1 MRSAALAEDLAV
13 TARAR
18 PDVPAVVVGEQS
30 VDYAELDRLV
40 GAAAAALGALGV
52 GRGDR
57 VALVMSNSLE
67 MVVAVY
73 AILRAGA
80 AFSPISPGVTEAKL
94 TRILTDVGA
103 AAVVCDAENRE
114 LVDSAATAGTTI
126 VDDLSSRAEE
136 GPAGEFAPMLGGDL
150 AAVIYTSGSTGEPK
164 GVTLTHGNMSFVADS
179 IAESLDMRA
188 SDRVLCVLPL
198 FFGYGLYQLLTCV
211 RLGATLVLEP
221 GFGAGGRIVQIFE
234 EQRITGFAAVP
245 TIFQLLISLPG
256 LADRELPHLR
266 FLTNAGAGLPG
277 PVVGSVRKAFPDA
290 RLYLMYGQTECQRVC
305 RLPAADVDADPTS
318 VGVAIPG
325 TEAWV
330 EDEDGEVAA
339 PGAVGE
345 LMVRGPHVMQGYW
358 GNEEATQRRLR
369 PGRWPWERVLMTGD
383 LFRTD
388 ERGYLYFVSRR
399 DDIIKSR
406 GQKVAPREVEDA
418 LHAFPGVRDT
428 AVVGVPDR
436 LAGEAV
442 HAHVSADPG
451 VELDPAELRRHCA
464 GLLESHMVP
473 QRVVVHDE
481 LPRIGSGKIDRRSLA
496 GSSEG

>member
-1 MRSAALAEDLAV
+1 M
-13 TARAR
+13 
-18 PDVPAVVVGEQS
+18 
-30 VDYAELDRLV
+30 
-40 GAAAAALGALGV
+40 
-52 GRGDR
+52 
-57 VALVMSNSLE
+57 
-67 MVVAVY
+67 
-73 AILRAGA
+73 
-80 AFSPISPGVTEAKL
+80 
-94 TRILTDVGA
+94 
-103 AAVVCDAENRE
+103 
-114 LVDSAATAGTTI
+114 
-126 VDDLSSRAEE
+126 
-136 GPAGEFAPMLGGDL
+136 
-150 AAVIYTSGSTGEPK
+150 IYTSGSTGEPK

-179 IAESLDMRA
+179 IAESLDMQA

-221 GFGAGGRIVQIFE
+221 GFGAGGRIVQLFE

-256 LADRELPHLR
+256 LADRKLPHLR
-266 FLTNAGAGLPG
+266 FLTNAGAGLPA
-277 PVVGSVRKAFPDA
+277 PVVGSVREAFPDA

-305 RLPAADVDADPTS
+305 RLPPDEVDANPTS

-330 EDEDGEVAA
+330 EDEDGAVAA

-345 LMVRGPHVMQGYW
+345 LMVSGPHVMQGYW

-369 PGRWPWERVLMTGD
+369 PGRWPWERVLATGD

-418 LHAFPGVRDT
+418 LHSFPGVRDT

-451 VELDPAELRRHCA
+451 VELDAAELRRHCA

-473 QRVVVHDE
+473 QRVVIHDE
-481 LPRIGSGKIDRRSLA
+481 LPRIGSGKIDRRTLA
-496 GSSEG
+496 GSSPGAE